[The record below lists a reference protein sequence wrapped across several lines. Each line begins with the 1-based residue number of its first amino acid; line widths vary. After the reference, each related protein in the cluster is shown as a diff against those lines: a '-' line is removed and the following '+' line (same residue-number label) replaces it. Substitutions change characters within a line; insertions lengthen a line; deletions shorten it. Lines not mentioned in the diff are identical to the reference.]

1 MIGRFNQIWI
11 SFIEKVTISRLILA
25 TSDRIHSD
33 TMANYDDSKEL
44 TVLFTPIV
52 GPRADL
58 ERSSRPTLDKME
70 RARYRLWILEILSGL
85 LQGVE
90 NFIET
95 NIN

>member
-1 MIGRFNQIWI
+1 MIGRFDQIWI

-25 TSDRIHSD
+25 TSDRIQSE

-44 TVLFTPIV
+44 SVLFTPIV
-52 GPRADL
+52 GSRADL
-58 ERSSRPTLDKME
+58 KRSSRPTLDKKE

>member
-33 TMANYDDSKEL
+33 TMANHDDSKEL

-52 GPRADL
+52 GSRADL
-58 ERSSRPTLDKME
+58 ENPSRPTLDKME
-70 RARYRLWILEILSGL
+70 RARYRLWILEILSEL